1 MKRILSFTTLAI
13 VLAACTSYK
22 PLNTSPTMSK
32 NSWDAYY
39 KSYEGNLHD
48 YNSDQR
54 LSISLKIEDGVAEA
68 NIVQRLEELGY
79 KESKAEIIDHARVGE
94 YIFAYAGE
102 EEEGQEPIETIDIYH
117 ELPKDW
123 GEEYWDK
130 EKEWIEE
137 TFGIDKD
144 WIHSVTELGGP
155 FESP

>member
-79 KESKAEIIDHARVGE
+79 KESKAEIIEQARVGE
-94 YIFAYAGE
+94 YIFAYAAE
-102 EEEGQEPIETIDIYH
+102 EEEG
-117 ELPKDW
+117 
-123 GEEYWDK
+123 
-130 EKEWIEE
+130 
-137 TFGIDKD
+137 
-144 WIHSVTELGGP
+144 
-155 FESP
+155 